1 VSLPN
6 SPNLAGTPGQPAP
19 ATQKQGT
26 NIYTVMLMLT
36 FVFIVTATVMLAMEL
51 NRFGSYPWWQT
62 PGGGS

>member
-6 SPNLAGTPGQPAP
+6 SPNLAGAPGQPAP

-51 NRFGSYPWWQT
+51 NRFGTYPWWQIR
-62 PGGGS
+62 